1 MKPFKFGLRIWITIS
16 SLMVFLVSW
25 VMLGHSPKPVG
36 SQTGYPAS
44 YVAPLPTLEPLPSV
58 QGNDTKKPW
67 SSFFSIFNSN
77 PTPRRQTFR
86 TGGS

>member
-25 VMLGHSPKPVG
+25 VMLGHSPKPVS
-36 SQTGYPAS
+36 SQTGYPPS
-44 YVAPLPTLEPLPSV
+44 YVAPLPTLEPLPSL
-58 QGNDTKKPW
+58 QGTTAQKPRN
-67 SSFFSIFNSN
+67 SFFSIFSSN
-77 PTPRRQTFR
+77 PSPRRQTFR